1 MHHIVKLGVAAGLA
15 GIWAVAAV
23 ADDAAD
29 VEAAIASWP
38 QHFNAGDA
46 TAAAEAVFTET
57 ARLLPPDE
65 AMVEGREAIAVY
77 WQAVM
82 DSPAHDLEVT
92 PIEIDLLGDT
102 AIETGRWT
110 ITVPTEDG
118 GEARIGG
125 NTLVVWKKGEDGA
138 WRMQQDMWNNTP

>member
-1 MHHIVKLGVAAGLA
+1 MHHIVKLGVAAGLG

-65 AMVEGREAIAVY
+65 AMVEGREAIAAF